1 MVELEAML
9 PMLLGRISP
18 YTLVLLRIGGMFAT
32 APMFGAKVIPA
43 RVRAFV
49 ALALAIAIAPAQATA
64 EAAASQPAEYL
75 LAAGAEVLV
84 GVALGVGLRSLFIAM
99 QLAGGVVSLAS
110 GLNLADV
117 YNPES
122 GDQVPLLAGFF
133 ELVGVTSFV
142 AIGGHRLLVSGLL
155 DTFAAMPAGRV
166 AFDRSMVELFSVLAG
181 QSLSLALAIA
191 APALA
196 ALLLAA
202 LVVGMIAR
210 TLPQLNLLVV
220 GFGLN
225 TAVTFGVLIV
235 MLGALAWAVDD
246 RVEPLMASLLD
257 RLLAAR

>member
-1 MVELEAML
+1 MVDLDAML

-32 APMFGAKVIPA
+32 APLFGAKVIPA

-49 ALALAIAIAPAQATA
+49 ALALAVAIAPAQASA
-64 EAAASQPAEYL
+64 EVASNQPAEYL

-84 GVALGVGLRSLFIAM
+84 GVALGVGLRSLFVAL

-155 DTFAAMPAGRV
+155 DTFAAMPPGRV
-166 AFDRSMVELFSVLAG
+166 AFDQSIGELFSVLAG

-202 LVVGMIAR
+202 
-210 TLPQLNLLVV
+210 LVV